1 MACICK
7 TDKKTTSTCRC
18 CYLCYNL
25 SLDPACKKTLLRS
38 AALLARCCQFVK
50 QSNGQ
55 NGQSGLW
62 YLHENQSNKHSNAYM
77 INTFMQLYVLLNWR
91 LEACM
96 IIHVQL
102 PHEDQTVAWQYIIS
116 TWKSNKVKLDLQARR
131 HQGKVVGVLN
141 RVTRV
146 SSCYPLPGH
155 TTLLLSSHRSHFSR
169 LHWPPILSTLNC
181 DFMPYTRKIFSIHIC
196 IGNTLPKISLNTLF
210 PWELICIYTNAKHQ
224 L

>member
-1 MACICK
+1 MRITEVPFK
-7 TDKKTTSTCRC
+7 TIVHSLGKNHTWSSKTWCWLKGDLHPRWPAFAKLTKKTTSTCRC

-50 QSNGQ
+50 QSSSQ
-55 NGQSGLW
+55 ISQSGLW

-77 INTFMQLYVLLNWR
+77 VNTFMQLYVLLNWR
-91 LEACM
+91 LEAGM

-102 PHEDQTVAWQYIIS
+102 PHEDQTVAWQCIIS
-116 TWKSNKVKLDLQARR
+116 TWKSNKVKLDLQASR

-146 SSCYPLPGH
+146 SSCYPLAWPH
-155 TTLLLSSHRSHFSR
+155 HAVTL
-169 LHWPPILSTLNC
+169 ITQ
-181 DFMPYTRKIFSIHIC
+181 I
-196 IGNTLPKISLNTLF
+196 TLF
-210 PWELICIYTNAKHQ
+210 SSSLTSNT
-224 L
+224 